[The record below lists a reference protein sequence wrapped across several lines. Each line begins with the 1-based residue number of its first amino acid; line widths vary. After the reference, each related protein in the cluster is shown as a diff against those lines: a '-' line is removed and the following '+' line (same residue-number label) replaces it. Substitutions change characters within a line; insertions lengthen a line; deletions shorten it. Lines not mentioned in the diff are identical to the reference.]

1 MSSTPRPTELRV
13 SADRRQLSIAFDS
26 GERFDIAAELLR
38 VHSPS
43 AEVQGH
49 SAGERKLV
57 GGKRGVKISQLV
69 PTGNYAVRIVFDDG
83 HDSGI
88 FTWAYFQEIGKN
100 AGERL
105 STYEQQLAAKG
116 MSRDAVGSKLAN

>member
-13 SADRRQLSIAFDS
+13 SADQRQLSIAFDN
-26 GERFDIAAELLR
+26 GERFDIPAELLR

-88 FTWAYFQEIGKN
+88 FTWSYFNEIGHGAN
-100 AGERL
+100 ERMAN
-105 STYEQQLAAKG
+105 YEQLLRENG
-116 MSRDAVGSKLAN
+116 MSRDNAGTKPH